1 MHGSITR
8 RRALTVCLGLS
19 VARAAK
25 AEPSRPWRVA
35 YVASGRTSVA
45 VPILKQALSALGY
58 QEGKNL
64 ILDVRSANGH
74 YAILPDLLQEVVGLK
89 PDVIVAE
96 ATPAIAAA
104 QKVTST
110 IPIVMSPASDPVGSG
125 FIKSFA
131 QPGGN
136 ITGVANMFGDATTK
150 TLDIIRL
157 VLPNVRR
164 IGILISN
171 NPTHPGLFGI
181 AKQAAASMGISG
193 ERFAAPNPEDVERA
207 FAEMKSAN
215 CDIVYVLADP
225 VRPAIPGIALKSG
238 LPAIYQVNT
247 YVTDGGLMSYGPDVP
262 AFFSLAAHYVD
273 RILRGGKPAEMPV
286 QQPTKF
292 LFSVNLRTAK
302 ALGLTI
308 PESVLLMA
316 DNVIE

>member
-8 RRALTVCLGLS
+8 REALTVCLGLS
-19 VARAAK
+19 VAGVAK
-25 AEPSRPWRVA
+25 AEPSRQWRVA

-45 VPILKQALSALGY
+45 VPILKQALRKLGY
-58 QEGKNL
+58 EEGQNL
-64 ILDVRSANGH
+64 ILDVRTVNGH
-74 YAILPDLLQEVVGLK
+74 YAMLPDLVKEVIGLK

-104 QKVTST
+104 QQATST
-110 IPIVMSPASDPVGSG
+110 IPIVMCPASDPVGSG
-125 FIKSFA
+125 FVKSFA

-150 TLDIIRL
+150 TLDIMRL
-157 VLPNVRR
+157 VLPYVKR
-164 IGILISN
+164 IGVLISN
-171 NPTHPGLFGI
+171 NPTHPGQFEI
-181 AKQAAASMGISG
+181 ARQAAASMGISA
-193 ERFAAPNPEDVERA
+193 ERFAAPNPEDLERA
-207 FAEMKSAN
+207 FAEMQSAN
-215 CDIVYVLADP
+215 CDIVFVLADP

-247 YVTDGGLMSYGPDVP
+247 YVADGGLMSYGPDVP
-262 AFFSLAAHYVD
+262 AFFSLAAYYVD
-273 RILRGGKPAEMPV
+273 RILKGSKPAEMPV

-308 PESVLLMA
+308 PESVLLIA